1 MAAEKKS
8 IQTIDEYIAGFPP
21 EVRARLEAIRG
32 AILEVAPDSVE
43 AIKYGIPTFVYKGNL
58 VHFGAFKHHIGF
70 YPAPSGLEEFKNA
83 LAQFKS
89 SKGTVRFPYDQPL
102 PLDLIREITS
112 YRVQENQARASHPGR
127 T

>member
-8 IQTIDEYIAGFPP
+8 TQTIDEYIAGFPP
-21 EVRARLEAIRG
+21 DVRARLESIR
-32 AILEVAPDSVE
+32 AVILEVAPDSVE
-43 AIKYGIPTFVYKGNL
+43 AIKYGIPTFVYEGNL

-70 YPAPSGLEEFKNA
+70 YPAPSGLEKFKSK

-89 SKGTVRFPYDQPL
+89 SKGAVRFPNDQPL
-102 PLDLIREITS
+102 PLDLVREITAF
-112 YRVQENQARASHPGR
+112 RLQENQVRAAYPGK